1 MMKTRNLTITA
12 LFVAIGIL
20 SAHLI
25 YFPVLVSKC
34 FPVQHAINI
43 LLAVLFGTRYTVGAS
58 FLTATMRNL
67 LGTGTLLAY
76 PGSMCGA
83 FLSGILY
90 ERTKSIW
97 GAIVGEIIGTGVIGA
112 LCAYPFA
119 NYILGSNVGAFFF
132 VVPFMVSTVGGSV
145 IAYFLLL
152 TPIATYFR
160 KYRGE

>member
-1 MMKTRNLTITA
+1 MKTRELTVTA

-43 LLAVLFGTRYTVGAS
+43 LLAVFLGTKYAFGAS

-83 FLSGILY
+83 LLAGILY
-90 ERTKSIW
+90 ERTRSIW
-97 GAIVGEIIGTGVIGA
+97 GAIIGEIFGTGIIGA
-112 LCAYPFA
+112 LLAYPFA
-119 NYILGSNVGAFFF
+119 DYVLGSDVGAFFF
-132 VVPFMVSTVGGSV
+132 VVPFMISTVGGSV
-145 IAYFLLL
+145 IAYVLLL
-152 TPIATYFR
+152 TPIASYFR
-160 KYRGE
+160 QQFGK

>member
-1 MMKTRNLTITA
+1 MMQTRNLTVTA

-43 LLAVLFGTRYTVGAS
+43 LLAVLFGTRYAVGAS

-83 FLSGILY
+83 LVSGILY
-90 ERTKSIW
+90 ERTHSIW
-97 GAIVGEIIGTGVIGA
+97 GAIIGEVIGTGIIGA
-112 LCAYPFA
+112 MCAYPLA
-119 NYILGSNVGAFFF
+119 SWVLGSDIGAFFF
-132 VVPFMVSTVGGSV
+132 VIPFMISTVGGSI
-145 IAYFLLL
+145 IAYFLLM

-160 KYRGE
+160 KYRAK

>member
-1 MMKTRNLTITA
+1 MKTRELTITA

-25 YFPVLVSKC
+25 YFPVVVSKC
-34 FPVQHAINI
+34 FPVQHAINV
-43 LLAVLFGTRYTVGAS
+43 LLTVLLGMRYAVGAS

-83 FLSGILY
+83 ILSGILY
-90 ERTKSIW
+90 ERTHSIW
-97 GAIVGEIIGTGVIGA
+97 GAIVGEIIGTGIIGA

-119 NYILGSNVGAFFF
+119 SYILGSEVGAFFF
-132 VVPFMVSTVGGSV
+132 VVPFMISTVGGSL
-145 IAYFLLL
+145 IAYCLLR

-160 KYRGE
+160 QYRR